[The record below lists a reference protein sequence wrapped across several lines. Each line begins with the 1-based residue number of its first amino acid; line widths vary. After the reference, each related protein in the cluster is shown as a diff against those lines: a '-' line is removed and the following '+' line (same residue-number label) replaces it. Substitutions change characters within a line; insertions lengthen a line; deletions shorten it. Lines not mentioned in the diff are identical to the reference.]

1 MLNKSKSLILFLLAT
16 GIALIF
22 AAFQAGDKKQI
33 TNKFASQIIDG
44 DKSSCHQTE
53 QGPVI
58 DWHRDV
64 KLNYADFKA
73 TSKGSPGF
81 AVATT
86 SSAFGYSITDRGGE
100 ISGSI
105 YVRFY
110 CEKSWWNPDFILD
123 EVLEHEQLHFDICEL
138 FGRKLYKEVLELR
151 EEGKLNKRTI
161 QRLQS
166 KFEKQYSDYQ
176 DLYDKETDHST
187 KGDEQRKWN
196 KKVKRELADLSDYSD
211 YHSF

>member
-1 MLNKSKSLILFLLAT
+1 MLMSVSI
-16 GIALIF
+16 IF
-22 AAFQAGDKKQI
+22 FGAFRIEDNKQI
-33 TNKFASQIIDG
+33 VENLPSQIKDG
-44 DKSSCHQTE
+44 DQSSCHQTA

-58 DWHRDV
+58 DWNKDI
-64 KLNYADFKA
+64 KLKYTDFKA
-73 TSKGSPGF
+73 TSKDGPGF

-86 SSAFGYSITDRGGE
+86 SSAFGYSIIDRGGE

-110 CEKSWWNPDFILD
+110 CEESWWNPDFMLD

-151 EEGKLNKRTI
+151 KSGKINKWSI
-161 QRLQS
+161 DKIQS
-166 KFEKQYSDYQ
+166 KYEKQYSDYQ

-187 KGDEQRKWN
+187 NGDEQRKWN
-196 KKVKRELADLSDYSD
+196 KKIKKELNELSDYSD
-211 YHSF
+211 YQHF

>member
-1 MLNKSKSLILFLLAT
+1 MYNNSKSLILFLLAT
-16 GIALIF
+16 GIVLIF
-22 AAFQAGDKKQI
+22 AAFKVRDEKPI
-33 TNKFASQIIDG
+33 TNKFSSQIIDG
-44 DKSSCHQTE
+44 DTSSCYQTE

-58 DWHRDV
+58 NWNKDV
-64 KLNYADFKA
+64 KLKYADFKA

-81 AVATT
+81 AVAST

-110 CEKSWWNPDFILD
+110 CEESWWNPDFMLD

-151 EEGKLNKRTI
+151 NSGKISKRSI
-161 QRLQS
+161 DRIQS
-166 KFEKQYSDYQ
+166 KYEKQYSDYQ

-187 KGDEQRKWN
+187 NGDEQRKWN
-196 KKVKRELADLSDYSD
+196 KKIKRELNELSDYSD

>member
-1 MLNKSKSLILFLLAT
+1 MYTRSKRLLLFLFASAT
-16 GIALIF
+16 VLVLG
-22 AAFQAGDKKQI
+22 AFQIDSQ
-33 TNKFASQIIDG
+33 NVASG
-44 DKSSCHQTE
+44 VGLPVMHEGNNSPCHQTE

-58 DWHRDV
+58 DWQNNY
-64 KLNYADFKA
+64 KLKYEDFKA
-73 TSKGSPGF
+73 GSKASPGF

-110 CEKSWWNPDFILD
+110 CEESWWNPDFRLD

-138 FGRKLYKEVLELR
+138 FGRKLYKEVLALR
-151 EEGKLNKRTI
+151 DNGKLSKRSI
-161 QRLQS
+161 KHIES
-166 KFEKQYSDYQ
+166 KLEKQYSDYQ

-187 KGDEQRKWN
+187 NGGEQRKWN
-196 KKVKRELADLSDYSD
+196 KKIKLELAALAPFANYQ
-211 YHSF
+211 HF